1 MEKMKI
7 KFWDRFRPVSRRQL
21 TIIMDK
27 AIDVIDGLID
37 DNNYHNTIEL
47 NLMNE
52 INTLKDKGKAM
63 QTEIETKQGMEV
75 Q

>member
-21 TIIMDK
+21 IIIMDK

-52 INTLKDKGKAM
+52 INTLKEKGKTM
-63 QTEIETKQGMEV
+63 QTELNTKQGIEV
-75 Q
+75 A

>member
-1 MEKMKI
+1 
-7 KFWDRFRPVSRRQL
+7 
-21 TIIMDK
+21 MDK

-52 INTLKDKGKAM
+52 INTLKEKGKTM
-63 QTEIETKQGMEV
+63 QTELNTKQGIEV
-75 Q
+75 A